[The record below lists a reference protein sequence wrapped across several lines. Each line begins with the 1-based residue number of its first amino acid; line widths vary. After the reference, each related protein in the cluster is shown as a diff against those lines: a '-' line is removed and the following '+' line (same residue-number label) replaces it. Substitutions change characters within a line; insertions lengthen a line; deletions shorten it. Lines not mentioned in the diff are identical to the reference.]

1 MIKIVRCRWKVDF
14 RSYFH
19 PLMFSNPILVLE
31 KEAVVTRLP
40 SYAKERELRVNHP
53 RTCCVTLFVVEILRM
68 NEK

>member
-40 SYAKERELRVNHP
+40 SYAKEREAEGESPQNLLCHP
-53 RTCCVTLFVVEILRM
+53 LCRGNIED
-68 NEK
+68 E